1 MAVQTVQNLPAQ
13 FVQDLGQDLAKQV
26 IAQSGVPTV
35 SVGLAGISQRPG
47 EADDDFKARQQAAR
61 EFETRQQSLAG
72 LAPQVAGQD
81 ALQRQAQTLATQG
94 VGSFQPFLTRA
105 EQGAQVA
112 AGLGTQAL
120 GQLGTAGTTLGGV
133 PLGAQAFQQDVS
145 QFMSPY
151 QSQVIDASLQ
161 EFDRNKA
168 IQEQQIRDQQTAL
181 GALGSGRAGVQLA
194 EFGTGAARERALLQ
208 AGLLQQGFQQAQS
221 ARQQDIQN
229 RFGLGQAQAGLAG
242 QQAAFAGQRG
252 ALAGATQGLGAF
264 RSGLA
269 GQQAQLGAQ
278 TQALQ
283 GTDISRLG
291 QLGALNQAQAQAQ
304 ADATREAT
312 RMAAFQPQEE
322 LNRFAD
328 ITTGIMGGM
337 RGTGTATTNIPNP
350 TPLQTALGVGTTLAG
365 IYGAISDPSKLSIS
379 LPSDVRLKTDI
390 KVTSKSPSG
399 LNIYSFKY
407 KGNDKTYQGVM
418 AQEVPWASSIAENGY
433 LQVDYSKVDV
443 QFKRLN

>member
-1 MAVQTVQNLPAQ
+1 MSTQVVQNLPAQ

-47 EADDDFKARQQAAR
+47 ELTADFQARQQAAR

-72 LAPQVAGQD
+72 LAPTVAAQD
-81 ALQRQAQTLATQG
+81 ALQRQAQTLATG
-94 VGSFQPFLTRA
+94 AAGTTGLASFQPFLTRA
-105 EQGAQVA
+105 QQEATLAG
-112 AGLGTQAL
+112 GLGTQAL
-120 GQLGTAGTTLGGV
+120 GQLGTAGTELTQAGTALGTAGTTIGGV

-168 IQEQQIRDQQTAL
+168 IQEQSIRDQQAAL

-208 AGLLQQGFQQAQS
+208 AGLLQQGFQQAQG
-221 ARQQDIQN
+221 ARQQDIAN

-269 GQQAQLGAQ
+269 GQQIGLGQAQEGVLGTNIA
-278 TQALQ
+278 
-283 GTDISRLG
+283 RLG
-291 QLGALNQAQAQAQ
+291 SLGALNQAQAQAQ
-304 ADATREAT
+304 ADAQREAARQAT
-312 RMAAFQPQEE
+312 FLPQEQ
-322 LNRFAD
+322 LDRFAGQV
-328 ITTGIMGGM
+328 TGIMGGYP
-337 RGTGTATTNIPNP
+337 GQTQTTNIPNP

-365 IYGAISDPSKLSIS
+365 IYTG
-379 LPSDVRLKTDI
+379 
-390 KVTSKSPSG
+390 
-399 LNIYSFKY
+399 FKPPVQQFQQVPF
-407 KGNDKTYQGVM
+407 KG
-418 AQEVPWASSIAENGY
+418 
-433 LQVDYSKVDV
+433 
-443 QFKRLN
+443 